1 MAAHKTNRPRSAA
14 RAEPEESLY
23 WPHPNPLAIAAA
35 AGNALRCTYTHPDY
49 RWTVYTVDA
58 IGYWAMVL
66 CRLLARLQMHFTA
79 ALLIS
84 ECGVK
89 AKANSSRG
97 VTKGEREDGGMTKGS
112 REGGGGKVHSN
123 ACCGE
128 AECDGPVS

>member
-14 RAEPEESLY
+14 RAEPEESPS

-58 IGYWAMVL
+58 DWVLGAIADRAMVL

-79 ALLIS
+79 GLLIS

-89 AKANSSRG
+89 AKANSSRE
-97 VTKGEREDGGMTKGS
+97 VTKGG
-112 REGGGGKVHSN
+112 REGRGN
-123 ACCGE
+123 
-128 AECDGPVS
+128 D